1 MQLVEI
7 YPSNKPV
14 APSEDSW
21 SKPKQRMVLLWT
33 AANYR
38 RRADEARGWCLAIS
52 TNDSILQEDNWGNTS
67 QKQWEM
73 YTNGHVSFE
82 ELGPAYTFAV
92 IYCCYKQSSANTSLF
107 VYGMTTSWSRLKW
120 FSHEQMFLTV
130 VLCSTAIK
138 LCNKRQIFLRIKLLW
153 APPAASCSATKSRR
167 PNTTTIWQ
175 KELIYH
181 LKSCKISP
189 RS

>member
-1 MQLVEI
+1 MLLVEI

-21 SKPKQRMVLLWT
+21 RKTKQRMVLLWT

-38 RRADEARGWCLAIS
+38 RGAHEARGWCLAIS
-52 TNDSILQEDNWGNTS
+52 TNDSIFQEDNWRNTS
-67 QKQWEM
+67 QRQWEM
-73 YTNGHVSFE
+73 YTNGHVRFE
-82 ELGPAYTFAV
+82 EFGPAYTFDV
-92 IYCCYKQSSANTSLF
+92 IYCCYKQSSANTHLF
-107 VYGMTTSWSRLKW
+107 LYGRTTPWSRLKW
-120 FSHEQMFLTV
+120 FNHEQMFLTV
-130 VLCSTAIK
+130 VLCSPAIK
-138 LCNKRQIFLRIKLLW
+138 LCNKQQIFLQIKLLW

-175 KELIYH
+175 NELIYH

-189 RS
+189 RN